1 MKRVTFITTGQP
13 STNPR
18 LVKEVN
24 SLIKFGYEVKV
35 VYCYY
40 QEWASKYDLE
50 FFAEHPNT
58 YFICGGDPKKNRFI
72 YLMFRIRFKMA
83 NILSKWTLKFSLA
96 ESAISRTH
104 LNALKIAK
112 SIKTDIYIA
121 HNLGALPAA
130 ILAAK
135 NQNCKVGYDAE
146 DMHSAQFGN
155 LKSQGYLLNKFIE
168 ERYFPQ
174 VDYFTAAS
182 PLIAKN
188 YKIEYPY
195 LKPIL
200 LNNVFPKTNPHI
212 KPKEDTVKPIK
223 LFWFSQTI
231 GKDRGLEGVIAA
243 LLQLKKE
250 FFELHLLGKLSSG
263 DREYFLDQLNGKDI
277 NIYFYEPVAPSE
289 LIDFASQ
296 FDIGLATELSF
307 PKNRDICLTNKIFTY
322 VQAGLAIVASNTSG
336 QNNFMKEYPNMGFI
350 FDLKNFQS
358 LVSILNQYGENQ
370 ALINQQQLQ
379 AIMYAQETLNW
390 EYEEPLFISTV
401 EKALNS

>member
-24 SLIKFGYEVKV
+24 SLIKFGYDVKV

-40 QEWASKYDLE
+40 QEWASKYDLK
-50 FFAEHPNT
+50 FLADHPNT
-58 YFICGGDPKKNRFI
+58 YFICGGNQKKNRFV
-72 YLMFRIRFKMA
+72 YLMSRIRFKLA
-83 NILSKWTLKFSLA
+83 NLLSKWTLEFGLA

-104 LNALKIAK
+104 LDALKTAK
-112 SIKTDIYIA
+112 SIQTDLYIA
-121 HNLGALPAA
+121 HNLGALSAA
-130 ILAAK
+130 VLAAK

-146 DMHSAQFGN
+146 DMHSAQFN
-155 LKSQGYLLNKFIE
+155 DNKSSAYLLNKYIE
-168 ERYFPQ
+168 EKYFPQ

-195 LKPIL
+195 LQPVL
-200 LNNVFPKTNPHI
+200 LNNVFPKTSANI
-212 KPKEDTVKPIK
+212 KLKKEITKPIK

-231 GKDRGLEGVIAA
+231 GKDRGLENVIAA
-243 LLQLKKE
+243 LLQFKKE
-250 FFELHLLGKLSSG
+250 FFELHLLGKLNNV
-263 DREYFLDQLNGKDI
+263 DKKYFVEQLNGKALSI
-277 NIYFYEPVAPSE
+277 HFHEPVAPSE
-289 LIDFASQ
+289 LVDFASQ
-296 FDIGLATELSF
+296 FDLGLATELSF

-322 VQAGLAIVASNTSG
+322 VQAGLAIVASNTSA
-336 QNNFMKEYPNMGFI
+336 QNDFMQKYPNMGFI
-350 FDLKNFQS
+350 FDLKNIQS
-358 LVSILNQYGENQ
+358 LVSILNQYVEDQ
-370 ALINQQQLQ
+370 TLIKQQQLQ

-390 EYEEPLFISTV
+390 EYEEPLLISTV